1 MITVL
6 KLSLVLLISTLLFS
20 CAKVKDMPAYK
31 NPNLSVDKRVD
42 DLLSRMTLEE
52 KFWQMFMIPG
62 DLNIGKENLKHGIFG
77 LQTSA
82 KAKASGQSSQMMD
95 YSGGGPA
102 KLTAEKINE
111 LQKFF
116 LEETRLGIPIIPF
129 DEALHGLVREGAVAF
144 PQAIGLAATWD
155 TALVSEVF
163 SAVADET
170 GSRGIHMVLSPV
182 MNLARDAR
190 WGRVEETYGE
200 DPFLTSRMA
209 VTFVKNFEQKGIV
222 TTPKHFVANYADG
235 GRDSYPA
242 NISERE
248 LMESYFP
255 AYYASFTEGGS
266 RSVMTSYNALNGRPC
281 TANDWLL
288 NKTLKENW
296 GFKGFV
302 ISDASAVGGLLD
314 LHHIVNNRVESAAAA
329 INNGLDVIFQTEYKH
344 HIPLLKAFKDGLIP
358 EDVINAAVRR
368 ILRVKFELGLFENPY
383 VDVEKASKINGSQ
396 AHFDLAGKAARES
409 LVLLK
414 NARMPGQKNEVLP
427 LTGRISTVAVL
438 GEDAIECRLGG
449 YSGPGVNK
457 ISILEGIKN
466 AGGPGIKVGFEKA
479 CSREIHEFIKIA
491 PRFLKHREGNMLK
504 DGLKASYY
512 SGIQLEEPAVVKRID
527 AAVDFHWTL
536 FAPVASLSP
545 DWYSAKWEGV
555 LISPKTGRVKIGLEG
570 NDGFRLYLDDKI
582 LIDRWEKQTDDTY
595 ALPFYFVKG
604 KEYKLRIEFYE
615 SSANGRIKLV
625 WDQFAEDSKRQM
637 DKALKL
643 AFRSD
648 VTIIVA
654 GIHEGEFQDRADLD
668 LPGNQEE
675 LIKKVAALDKPVIV
689 VLIGGSAITMS
700 NWLDEVD
707 AVIMAWYPGEQ
718 GGDAVAGALF
728 GKYNPGGKLPLT
740 FPKSVAQCP
749 LYYNHKPTGRG
760 DDYYDLSGEPLFPF
774 GYGLSYTKFEYSGLQ
789 IIPGK
794 ITGNK
799 SANLSFQLKN
809 TGEVEGDEV
818 VQLYVRDEVA
828 GIERPVK
835 ELKGFKRVRLKPGE
849 TKTMHFDINSSMLE
863 MLDKDM
869 KMVVEPGVF
878 KLMIGTSSRDIRLQ
892 GTLEVLE

>member
-1 MITVL
+1 MKTSGTIE
-6 KLSLVLLISTLLFS
+6 LLFFILIFLFS
-20 CAKVKDMPAYK
+20 CTEKEDIPPYK
-31 NPNLSVDKRVD
+31 NPDFSVNTRVD

-62 DLNIGKENLKHGIFG
+62 DLSIGKENLKNGIFG

-82 KAKASGQSSQMMD
+82 KAKSAGQSSQMMD
-95 YSGGGPA
+95 YSGGGSA
-102 KLTAEKINE
+102 RLTAEKINE

-129 DEALHGLVREGAVAF
+129 DEALHGLVREGAVSF

-182 MNLARDAR
+182 MNLARDSR

-209 VTFVKNFEQKGIV
+209 VTFVRNFEQKGII

-281 TANDWLL
+281 TANNWLL
-288 NKTLKENW
+288 NETLKNKW
-296 GFKGFV
+296 GFEGFV

-314 LHHIVNNRVESAAAA
+314 LHHIVNNRVESAAEA

-358 EDVINAAVRR
+358 EDVINTAVRR
-368 ILRVKFELGLFENPY
+368 ILKVKFELGLFENPY
-383 VDVEKASKINGSQ
+383 VDSEEAAKVNGSQ
-396 AHFDLAGKAARES
+396 AHFELARNAALES

-414 NARMPGQKNEVLP
+414 NENEVLP
-427 LTGRISTVAVL
+427 LNNKITSIAVL
-438 GEDAIECRLGG
+438 GQDAIECRLGG
-449 YSGPGVNK
+449 YSGPGVSR
-457 ISILEGIKN
+457 ISILQGIKES
-466 AGGPGIKVGFEKA
+466 AGPDTKVYYEKG
-479 CSREIHEFIKIA
+479 CSRRIYEFTGVS
-491 PRFLKHREGNMLK
+491 PQYLKHRDTNSLK
-504 DGLKASYY
+504 DGLDASYY
-512 SGIQLEEPAVVKRID
+512 IGIHPEGKAVMERID
-527 AAVDFHWTL
+527 PSVDFHWTL
-536 FAPVASLSP
+536 FAPEASLSP
-545 DWYSAKWEGV
+545 DWYSVKWKGV
-555 LISPKTGRVKIGLEG
+555 LISPKTGTFEIGLEG
-570 NDGFRLYLDDKI
+570 NDGFRLFLDDQL
-582 LIDRWEKQTDDTY
+582 LIDRWQKQTYNTY
-595 ALPFYFVKG
+595 TVPYYFVQG
-604 KEYKLRIEFYE
+604 KEYKIRIEFYE
-615 SSANGRIKLV
+615 SSSNGRIKLI
-625 WDQFAEDSKRQM
+625 WDQFAEDNKKQM
-637 DKALKL
+637 AEALKL
-643 AFRSD
+643 ASRSD
-648 VTIIVA
+648 VVVIVA
-654 GIHEGEFQDRADLD
+654 GIHEGEFQDRASLN

-675 LIKKVAALDKPVIV
+675 LIQKVVALGKPVIV

-700 NWLDEVD
+700 NWLDKADGVLL
-707 AVIMAWYPGEQ
+707 AWYPGEQ
-718 GGDAVAGALF
+718 GGNAVADALF

-740 FPKSVAQCP
+740 FPKSAVQCP
-749 LYYNHKPTGRG
+749 MYYNHKPTGRG

-774 GYGLSYTKFEYSGLQ
+774 GYGLSYTQFEYSGL
-789 IIPGK
+789 K
-794 ITGNK
+794 INADKSTGNQN
-799 SANLSFQLKN
+799 AELSFKLIN
-809 TGEVEGDEV
+809 TGKYAGDEV
-818 VQLYVRDEVA
+818 VQLYIRDEVA
-828 GIERPVK
+828 SIVRPVK

-849 TKTMHFDINSSMLE
+849 TKIIHFDIIPSMLE

-869 KMVVEPGVF
+869 YKIIEPGFF

-892 GTLEVLE
+892 GELQVLKTGDSS